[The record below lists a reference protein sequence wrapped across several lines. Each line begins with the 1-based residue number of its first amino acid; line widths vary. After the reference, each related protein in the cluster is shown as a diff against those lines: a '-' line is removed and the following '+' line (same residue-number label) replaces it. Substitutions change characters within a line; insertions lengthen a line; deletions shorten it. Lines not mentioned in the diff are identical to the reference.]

1 MNDLTLLIP
10 AKNESDS
17 LPIVLEEI
25 KNYNLKKIVVL
36 EEEDTITFNSIK
48 NLDCEVLFQKNS
60 GYGSALIE
68 GIQKINT
75 KYMCIFNA
83 DGSFDP
89 KELKAMYTKAKS
101 NNFVFASRYEKDAG
115 SDDDTLL
122 TLIGNKIFSMLGK
135 IFFRLKLNDILYTY
149 ILGETNL
156 FRDLKLSKNDFRICI
171 EIPINIKNKNFSY
184 THNSSHERSRL
195 KGVKKV
201 NEFID
206 GSKILIYLI
215 KRIFVN

>member
-1 MNDLTLLIP
+1 
-10 AKNESDS
+10 
-17 LPIVLEEI
+17 
-25 KNYNLKKIVVL
+25 
-36 EEEDTITFNSIK
+36 
-48 NLDCEVLFQKNS
+48 
-60 GYGSALIE
+60 
-68 GIQKINT
+68 
-75 KYMCIFNA
+75 MCIFNA

-156 FRDLKLSKNDFRICI
+156 TLSQ
-171 EIPINIKNKNFSY
+171 
-184 THNSSHERSRL
+184 
-195 KGVKKV
+195 
-201 NEFID
+201 
-206 GSKILIYLI
+206 YLS
-215 KRIFVN
+215 